1 MKNIKHNLSLLK
13 KSLFTYKKTYSYGG
27 CDILINYVLQKIS
40 NGFYIDIG
48 CQNPISNN
56 NTYLLHKRGW
66 KGLNI
71 DLDQKNI
78 DLFNI
83 ARPKDIN
90 LCLAISSEIKE
101 KNLYFYHEGSPIN
114 SLSPKLSNYKKDKPL
129 IKKVSTE
136 LLENVL
142 KNLNIKSFD
151 YINID
156 VEGHELEVLKNF
168 DIQLYKPKA
177 VSVEY
182 LDFTMNKLVFKNNKL
197 ENVIESELYKYFIK
211 NDYFF
216 VNWIHSDLIFVHKDF
231 RD

>member
-1 MKNIKHNLSLLK
+1 MLVNYIFKNISK
-13 KSLFTYKKTYSYGG
+13 
-27 CDILINYVLQKIS
+27 
-40 NGFYIDIG
+40 GFYIDIG

-66 KGLNI
+66 SGLNI

-83 ARPKDIN
+83 SRPYDTN

-101 KNLYFYHEGSPIN
+101 KNLYFYHNGSPIN
-114 SLSPKLSNYKKDKPL
+114 SLSPKLSFYKKDKPVV
-129 IKKVSTE
+129 KKINTE

-142 KNLNIKSFD
+142 KKLNIKSVD

-156 VEGHELEVLKNF
+156 VEGHEFEILKNF
-168 DIQLYKPKA
+168 DIQFYKPKV

-182 LDFTMNKLVFKNNKL
+182 LDFTMNKLEFKNNKL
-197 ENVIESELYKYFIK
+197 ENIIKSELYNYFLK
-211 NDYFF
+211 NNYSF
-216 VNWIHSDLIFVHKDF
+216 VNWTHSDLIFVHKEF

>member
-1 MKNIKHNLSLLK
+1 MKNIKYKLSLLK
-13 KSLFTYKKTYSYGG
+13 KKLFTYKKTYSFGG
-27 CDILINYVLQKIS
+27 CDILINYVLKKIT

-56 NTYLLHKRGW
+56 NTYLLYKRGW

-101 KNLYFYHEGSPIN
+101 ENLYFYHDGSPIN
-114 SLSPKLSNYKKDKPL
+114 SLSPKLSIYKKDTPFV
-129 IKKVSTE
+129 KKVNTE

-142 KNLNIKSFD
+142 KKFKIKSFD

-156 VEGHELEVLKNF
+156 VEGHEFEVLKNF
-168 DIQLYKPKA
+168 DIELYKPKV

-182 LDFTMNKLVFKNNKL
+182 LDFTMNELEFKNNKL
-197 ENVIESELYKYFIK
+197 ENIINSELYKYFIK
-211 NDYFF
+211 NNYYF
-216 VNWIHSDLIFVHKDF
+216 VNWTHSDLIFVHKNF